1 LLLIGRDNSDRSG
14 FETLN
19 CYREHIEANG
29 GG

>member
-1 LLLIGRDNSDRSG
+1 MGRGNSDRSG

-19 CYREHIEANG
+19 CYRKHIEANG